1 MSPPWRRRIF
11 LRETGWA
18 VAVFT
23 GLIYAYFLTANWG
36 VQDYLVE
43 GPVKD
48 YLQRPAIHLQHL
60 VAGLLFGLT
69 LTTVNWMVEGS
80 WLRGRSFGVVVMAR
94 TVLYLLGIGVVCT
107 AVAGLFLL
115 TSILSWAA
123 LQELLGAFSPRY
135 VLSIGLWLALV
146 VIGINFLLEV
156 RRLVGGG
163 YLLRLLTGY
172 YRRPRDEDR
181 VFLFMDLV
189 ASTSTAEQL
198 GHKRYSRFIQECFQ
212 DLTVVA
218 LKYGGMIYQYVG
230 DEVVMTWPAGSPGA
244 RCRSIQAFFAYEGI
258 LRERAASYEKR
269 YGVVPRFRG
278 GIDVG
283 SVTATEVGEV
293 KRAIAYHGD
302 ALNTAARLLELC
314 KEREDRL
321 LVSNRI
327 GEAALKEAGA
337 RSGWQDEVLMRGK
350 REVTVVLSLEPESS
364 S

>member
-11 LRETGWA
+11 LRESAWA

-36 VQDYLVE
+36 IQDYLAE

-48 YLQRPAIHLQHL
+48 YLQNPAVHLQHL

-69 LTTVNWMVEGS
+69 LTTVNWLTEGP
-80 WLRGRSFGVVVMAR
+80 WLRGRSLGVVVLAR
-94 TVLYLLGIGVVCT
+94 TVLYFLGIGMVFL

-115 TSILSWAA
+115 TSILSWEGLRA
-123 LQELLGAFSPRY
+123 LVGAFSPRY
-135 VLSIGLWLALV
+135 IISIGAWLALV
-146 VIGINFLLEV
+146 AIGINVLLEV

-163 YLLRLLTGY
+163 NLLRLLTGH

-189 ASTSTAEQL
+189 ASTATAEQL
-198 GHKRYSRFIQECFQ
+198 GHKRYSRFIQECFR

-218 LKYGGMIYQYVG
+218 LEYGGMIYQYVG
-230 DEVVMTWPAGSPGA
+230 DEVVMSWHAESPGA

-258 LRERAASYEKR
+258 LEARAAAYEDR
-269 YGVVPRFRG
+269 YGVIPRFRG

-327 GEAALKEAGA
+327 GDEALKEAGA
-337 RSGWQDEVLMRGK
+337 RWSWQDEVLMRGK
-350 REVTVVLSLEPESS
+350 QEATVVLSLEPESAS
-364 S
+364 